1 MQAKERR
8 SPNVTQTTLLRPPE
22 ESDRVLQ
29 ALVQMATRI
38 GKPFSEQRM
47 QQFHDDLIS
56 YPVQAIEYFCDCW
69 GRSAK
74 VLPALSDAL
83 ALVQTWYA
91 DHSEPTNC
99 DCSHL
104 HGRGYGTNDLMWLMN
119 QRGKSAESFSI
130 SQWEELMARLDA
142 KREGGAP
149 NWRTTPEG
157 QMFLRGEVRQ

>member
-8 SPNVTQTTLLRPPE
+8 SPNVTQTTLLRPPG
-22 ESDRVLQ
+22 ESERVLQ

-83 ALVQTWYA
+83 A
-91 DHSEPTNC
+91 HP
-99 DCSHL
+99 
-104 HGRGYGTNDLMWLMN
+104 
-119 QRGKSAESFSI
+119 
-130 SQWEELMARLDA
+130 
-142 KREGGAP
+142 AP
-149 NWRTTPEG
+149 NWRKKVMASLGLIKVPPS
-157 QMFLRGEVRQ
+157 FSS